1 MRRYTN
7 FEEVNRDLRILKL
20 QSEINTEELKLHFR
34 KTKDSLSPG
43 NLITGLIGG
52 VATSAVI
59 LRILTPIACFAIG
72 KFLER
77 RK

>member
-59 LRILTPIACFAIG
+59 LRILTPIASFAIG